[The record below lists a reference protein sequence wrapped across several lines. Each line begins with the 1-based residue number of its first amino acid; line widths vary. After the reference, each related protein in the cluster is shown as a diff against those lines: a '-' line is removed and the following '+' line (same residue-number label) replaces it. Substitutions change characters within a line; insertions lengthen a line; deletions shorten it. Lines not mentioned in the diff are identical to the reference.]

1 MLTKSRGLRIEL
13 GKSQSGGMLPG
24 QNHSLD
30 RLRTR
35 KITGKGNA
43 GVDEQIG
50 VTDSRAVM
58 RRVSTTRTG
67 VMRTNADPTQ

>member
-1 MLTKSRGLRIEL
+1 MLKQSRGLRCESAE
-13 GKSQSGGMLPG
+13 GQPRGMLPG
-24 QNHSLD
+24 RNHSLD

-43 GVDEQIG
+43 GVDEQMG

-67 VMRTNADPTQ
+67 VMGTNADPTQ

>member
-1 MLTKSRGLRIEL
+1 MLKKSRGLRSESAE
-13 GKSQSGGMLPG
+13 SQSGGVLPG
-24 QNHSLD
+24 RNHSLD

-35 KITGKGNA
+35 EITGKGNA

-50 VTDSRAVM
+50 VTNSRAVM